1 MNIPVIESDFTVNE
15 VDSAFIVD
23 RINALTRR
31 FARTDSSVVS
41 IRKKNDWFK
50 AELVIVADGMTVR
63 CEKLG
68 STMIDSV
75 VLAAD
80 FLESQL
86 AKYQAPLTPDRNR
99 EDLVVREKHFPIRRL
114 ELNKVVLE
122 MELSDHDF
130 FLFQDIDSG
139 DVKLLYRRAD
149 GKYGLL
155 VPHANDI

>member
-1 MNIPVIESDFTVNE
+1 MNIPIIDSE
-15 VDSAFIVD
+15 VAVTDGDSALVID

-31 FARTDSSVVS
+31 FNRTDSSVVS

-50 AELVIVADGMTVR
+50 AELVVVADGMTVR

-68 STMIDSV
+68 STLMEAVI
-75 VLAAD
+75 LAAD

-86 AKYQAPLTPDRNR
+86 AKYQSPVAPDRNR
-99 EDLVVREKHFPIRRL
+99 AELVVREKHFPIRRL

-139 DVKLLYRRAD
+139 EIKLLYRRAD

>member
-1 MNIPVIESDFTVNE
+1 MNIPVIESDLTVNE
-15 VDSAFIVD
+15 VDTAFIVD

-50 AELVIVADGMTVR
+50 AELVIVADGMSVR

-86 AKYQAPLTPDRNR
+86 AKYQAPLAPDRNR

>member
-1 MNIPVIESDFTVNE
+1 MNITVIESEFPVNE
-15 VDSAFIVD
+15 ADSAFVVD
-23 RINALTRR
+23 RINALTNR
-31 FARTDSSVVS
+31 FTRTDSSVVT

-68 STMIDSV
+68 STMIDAV
-75 VLAAD
+75 ILAAD
-80 FLESQL
+80 FLESQV
-86 AKYQAPLTPDRNR
+86 AKYQAPIAPERNR
-99 EDLVVREKHFPIRRL
+99 AELVVREKHFPIRRL

-130 FLFQDIDSG
+130 FLFQDFDSG
-139 DVKLLYRRAD
+139 EVKLLYRRAD

-155 VPHANDI
+155 VPHANDN

>member
-1 MNIPVIESDFTVNE
+1 MNIPVIYSEFTVNE
-15 VDSAFIVD
+15 ADSAFIAD
-23 RINALTRR
+23 RINALTSR
-31 FARTDSSVVS
+31 FTRTDSSVVS

-50 AELVIVADGMTVR
+50 AELVVVADGMTVR
-63 CEKLG
+63 CEKMG
-68 STMIDSV
+68 STMIDAV

-80 FLESQL
+80 FLESQV
-86 AKYQAPLTPDRNR
+86 ARYQAPIALDRNR

>member
-1 MNIPVIESDFTVNE
+1 MNIPVIESDLTVNE
-15 VDSAFIVD
+15 VDTAFIVD

-41 IRKKNDWFK
+41 IRKKSDWFK

-86 AKYQAPLTPDRNR
+86 AKYQAPLAPDRNR

-139 DVKLLYRRAD
+139 AVKLLYRRAD

>member
-1 MNIPVIESDFTVNE
+1 
-15 VDSAFIVD
+15 
-23 RINALTRR
+23 
-31 FARTDSSVVS
+31 
-41 IRKKNDWFK
+41 
-50 AELVIVADGMTVR
+50 MTVR

-68 STMIDSV
+68 STMMESV
-75 VLAAD
+75 ILAAD

-86 AKYQAPLTPDRNR
+86 AKYQSPVAPDRNR
-99 EDLVVREKHFPIRRL
+99 AELVVREKHFPIRRL

-139 DVKLLYRRAD
+139 EIKLLYRRAD

>member
-1 MNIPVIESDFTVNE
+1 MNIPIIDSE
-15 VDSAFIVD
+15 VAVTDGDSALVID

-31 FARTDSSVVS
+31 FNRTDSSVVS

-50 AELVIVADGMTVR
+50 AELVVVADGMTVR

-68 STMIDSV
+68 SSMMEAV
-75 VLAAD
+75 NLAAD

-86 AKYQAPLTPDRNR
+86 AKYQFPVAPDRNR
-99 EDLVVREKHFPIRRL
+99 ADLVVREKHFPIRRL

-139 DVKLLYRRAD
+139 EIKLLYRRAD

>member
-1 MNIPVIESDFTVNE
+1 MNIPVIYSEFTVNE
-15 VDSAFIVD
+15 ADSAFIAD
-23 RINALTRR
+23 RINALTSR
-31 FARTDSSVVS
+31 FTRTDSSVVS

-139 DVKLLYRRAD
+139 EIKLLYRRAD

>member
-1 MNIPVIESDFTVNE
+1 MNIPVIESEFPVNE
-15 VDSAFIVD
+15 ADSAFVVD
-23 RINALTRR
+23 RINALTNR
-31 FARTDSSVVS
+31 FTRTDSSVVT

-68 STMIDSV
+68 STMIDAV
-75 VLAAD
+75 ILAAD
-80 FLESQL
+80 FLESQV
-86 AKYQAPLTPDRNR
+86 AKYQAPIAPERNR
-99 EDLVVREKHFPIRRL
+99 AELVVREKHFPIRRL

-130 FLFQDIDSG
+130 FLFQDFDSG
-139 DVKLLYRRAD
+139 EVKLLYRRAD

-155 VPHANDI
+155 VPHANDN

>member
-1 MNIPVIESDFTVNE
+1 MNLPIIDSEFPMDIEDTASIT
-15 VDSAFIVD
+15 D
-23 RINALTRR
+23 RIVCLTNR
-31 FARTDSSVVS
+31 FNHTESSIIS

-63 CEKLG
+63 SEKLG
-68 STMIDSV
+68 STIVD
-75 VLAAD
+75 AALMAAE
-80 FLESQL
+80 FLETQL
-86 AKYQAPLTPDRNR
+86 TKYQSPAAPDRNK
-99 EDLVVREKHFPIRRL
+99 DVLVVREKHFPIRRL

-122 MELSDHDF
+122 MELSGHDF

-139 DVKLLYRRAD
+139 EVKLLYRRAD

>member
-1 MNIPVIESDFTVNE
+1 MNIPVIYSEFTVNE
-15 VDSAFIVD
+15 ADSAFIAD
-23 RINALTRR
+23 RINALTSR
-31 FARTDSSVVS
+31 FTRTDSSVVS

-50 AELVIVADGMTVR
+50 AELVVVADGMTVR
-63 CEKLG
+63 CEKMG
-68 STMIDSV
+68 STMIDAV

-80 FLESQL
+80 FLESQV
-86 AKYQAPLTPDRNR
+86 ARYQAPIALDRNR
-99 EDLVVREKHFPIRRL
+99 EVLVVREKHFPIRRL

>member
-1 MNIPVIESDFTVNE
+1 MNIPVIESEFLVNE
-15 VDSAFIVD
+15 VDSNFIVEKM
-23 RINALTRR
+23 NALTSH
-31 FARTDSSVVS
+31 FIRTDSSLVS
-41 IRKKNDWFK
+41 LRKKNDWYK

-63 CEKLG
+63 CEKQG
-68 STMIDSV
+68 STMV
-75 VLAAD
+75 EAVRLAAG
-80 FLESQL
+80 FLASQL
-86 AKYQAPLTPDRNR
+86 AKYQAPIAPDRNR
-99 EDLVVREKHFPIRRL
+99 GDLVVREKHFPIRRL